1 MKLEQVKYNLNKRV
15 LCTIPRMY
23 LENVPFIL
31 RACILRACILRET
44 DKGEFYY
51 QAEIQ
56 DIKAPH
62 CVLIVKLEDIR
73 EDKCD
78 GMDKR

>member
-1 MKLEQVKYNLNKRV
+1 MKLEQVKYNLNRRV
-15 LCTIPRMY
+15 LCTIPKMY
-23 LENVPFIL
+23 LENAPF
-31 RACILRACILRET
+31 ILRACILRET

-56 DIKAPH
+56 DMKAPH